1 MQGIFLFFFS
11 RVSQEIR
18 KQLLNYSKRLKIH
31 GDLVL
36 NNSSLEMMEEYT
48 SEERF
53 GLDACFKVISRLEY
67 HITVILSP
75 TLACDLLP

>member
-1 MQGIFLFFFS
+1 MQGTFLFFFS

-31 GDLVL
+31 GNLVL